1 MKYLSG
7 WLAVSIALLTL
18 VGTLLVSLWR
28 IGFVVGETSRELNA
42 NTQAVQ
48 NLARQVEALKA
59 IAYAEHPEYTLNLL
73 AAEH

>member
-18 VGTLLVSLWR
+18 TVTLLTALVRVS
-28 IGFVVGETSRELNA
+28 IAVGEQSRELNA
-42 NTQAVQ
+42 NTAAVQ

-59 IAYAEHPEYTLNLL
+59 ITYAEHPEYTLNLL
-73 AAEH
+73 AAER